1 MKELYGSFINFQ
13 KEFKGM
19 KADASNPFFKSTYI
33 TLDGILE
40 TVRPLLVKNG
50 LAVIQNAFSDDEDN
64 MCVKTILIHETGQTL
79 ETETMKMR
87 PQKDDAQQRGS
98 VITYMKRYQ
107 LGALLGICESIDDD
121 ANLATHGSN
130 KPKGSI
136 SDKQAKRLYTL
147 ASKAGY
153 DSDKIN
159 AMIWQKYKKRVL
171 ELSKEEYDSICSGL
185 ESSVNKN

>member
-50 LAVIQNAFSDDEDN
+50 LAAIQNAFSDDEDN

-130 KPKGSI
+130 KTKGSI

>member
-50 LAVIQNAFSDDEDN
+50 LAVIQNAFSDEDDN

-121 ANLATHGSN
+121 ANLATHGAN
-130 KPKGSI
+130 KPKATI

-159 AMIWQKYKKRVL
+159 GMIWQKYKKRVL
-171 ELSKEEYDSICSGL
+171 ELSKEEYDSVCSGL
-185 ESSVNKN
+185 ENTINNK

>member
-1 MKELYGSFINFQ
+1 MKDLYASFINFQ

-121 ANLATHGSN
+121 ANLATHGGN
-130 KPKGSI
+130 KPKDCI

-147 ASKAGY
+147 AKKAGY

-159 AMIWQKYKKRVL
+159 GMIWQKYKKRVL

-185 ESSVNKN
+185 ENSINKK

>member
-50 LAVIQNAFSDDEDN
+50 LAIIQNAFSDDEDN

-98 VITYMKRYQ
+98 VITYMR
-107 LGALLGICESIDDD
+107 
-121 ANLATHGSN
+121 
-130 KPKGSI
+130 
-136 SDKQAKRLYTL
+136 
-147 ASKAGY
+147 
-153 DSDKIN
+153 
-159 AMIWQKYKKRVL
+159 KYR
-171 ELSKEEYDSICSGL
+171 
-185 ESSVNKN
+185 